1 MTKLDKE
8 IEELRERV
16 DNLTEQVDE
25 IEKKIAYR
33 QNVAESAKQMK
44 IFCEE
49 YEKQGFSKLEIMNL
63 IATMAQK

>member
-33 QNVAESAKQMK
+33 QNVAEGARQMK
-44 IFCEE
+44 II
-49 YEKQGFSKLEIMNL
+49 L
-63 IATMAQK
+63 

>member
-25 IEKKIAYR
+25 IEKKITYR
-33 QNVAESAKQMK
+33 QSVAEGARQMK

-49 YEKQGFSKLEIMNL
+49 FEKQGFSKLEVMNF
-63 IATMAQK
+63 IAMAQK